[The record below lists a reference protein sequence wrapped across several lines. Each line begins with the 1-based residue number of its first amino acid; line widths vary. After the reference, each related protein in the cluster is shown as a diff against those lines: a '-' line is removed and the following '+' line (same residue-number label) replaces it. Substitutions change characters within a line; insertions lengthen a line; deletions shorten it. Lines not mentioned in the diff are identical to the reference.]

1 MDLARHRSGPRPGR
15 RQWKP
20 WDSDLKDIF
29 DHDDDA
35 MIMLM
40 KFYDDEEEDNFY
52 LCGIEVEILLGYL
65 CLQAKK
71 PLHPQDKSRKL
82 FFTKI

>member
-1 MDLARHRSGPRPGR
+1 
-15 RQWKP
+15 
-20 WDSDLKDIF
+20 
-29 DHDDDA
+29 
-35 MIMLM
+35 MLM

-82 FFTKI
+82 FLPGFELTTIPTHYLQI